1 MPGSRIKVIGDIG
14 DLISV
19 FHACDTEVKKK
30 VFTELSK
37 RWCTVDDIKEMFGE
51 EGVEALQ
58 YLEKIKLV
66 EIQWVTTE
74 KGVVKAYHTYYDL
87 FQISLSLPILEAS
100 EIIRVATMSD
110 EEFRKWENKILEIIG
125 GSKSIFLGD
134 LVESLG
140 VSQIMARG
148 LIRRSNKLD
157 IRGMKVEVL

>member
-87 FQISLSLPILEAS
+87 FQINLSLPILEAA

-110 EEFRKWENKILEIIG
+110 GEFKKWENKILEIIG

-140 VSQIMARG
+140 VSQIMVRG

>member
-30 VFTELSK
+30 VFAELTK
-37 RWCTVDDIKEMFGE
+37 KWCTLEEIKEKFGQG
-51 EGVEALQ
+51 GVEALQ

-74 KGVVKAYHTYYDL
+74 NGVVKAYHTYYDL
-87 FQISLSLPILEAS
+87 FQINLSLPILEAA
-100 EIIRVATMSD
+100 EIMRVATMSD
-110 EEFRKWENKILEIIG
+110 EEFKEWENKILEIIG
-125 GSKSIFLGD
+125 AGKSIFLGD
-134 LVESLG
+134 LVETLG
-140 VSQIMARG
+140 VSQIMVRG

-157 IRGMKVEVL
+157 IKGMKVEVL